1 MNPQLLVS
9 GLTAGEGIF
18 GVAKNGQLYQYVIML
33 PQALHLTL
41 WPATK
46 VCAAWATAVAILIH
60 CAPAAAGVPDIRVL
74 IDEAPQV
81 LIEGENSDLH
91 ISSTSGKK
99 VKPGKEATVT
109 AMESGLVVNGR
120 DVGKRIEIINRPER
134 YRMGQKTLRGTLSII
149 WIGPGKLIVVNELP
163 IEKYLVGLLGS
174 ELSPTWPLPA
184 LMAQAV
190 AARTYAMTR
199 IRKTRHQTLPLPYDI
214 ASTVQAQVYHG
225 AHREDQ
231 RLREA
236 VHKTKGQ
243 VLTQNGRLISAYYHS
258 CCGGRTERAENV
270 WPGEAGP
277 PPIDDRYCERSPKR
291 RWSFKISRKELT
303 RVLQNQGLINGP
315 ISSIDTTIHSDS
327 PRTDM
332 VLVEDRE
339 GLKMI
344 RATKLRRLIGYN
356 KIKSTWFEVK
366 TGGGDVVFTGR
377 GHGHGVGLCQWG
389 AKGMAEAGHSYR
401 KILRH
406 YYPDARIS
414 VAY

>member
-1 MNPQLLVS
+1 M
-9 GLTAGEGIF
+9 
-18 GVAKNGQLYQYVIML
+18 
-33 PQALHLTL
+33 
-41 WPATK
+41 W
-46 VCAAWATAVAILIH
+46 AVAIANLIY
-60 CAPAAAGVPDIRVL
+60 CTPAAAGVPDIRVL
-74 IDEAPQV
+74 IDEAPRV

-109 AMESGLVVNGR
+109 AKEGGLVINGR
-120 DVGKRIEIINRPER
+120 DVGKRIEITNRQGR
-134 YRMGQKTLRGTLSII
+134 YRMGQRTLRGTLSII
-149 WIGPGKLIVVNELP
+149 WIEPRKLIVVNKLP

-174 ELSPTWPLPA
+174 ELIPSWPLPT

-190 AARTYAMTR
+190 AARTYAMAR

-231 RLREA
+231 RLRQA
-236 VHKTKGQ
+236 VRKTKGQ

-270 WPGEAGP
+270 WSGEAGP

-291 RWSFKISRKELT
+291 NWSFKISHRDLAH
-303 RVLQNQGLINGP
+303 VLQSQGLINGP
-315 ISSIDTTIHSDS
+315 ISSIATTIHSNS

-332 VLVEDRE
+332 VLIEDRE

-356 KIKSTWFEVK
+356 KIKSTWFEIK
-366 TGGGDVVFTGR
+366 TKGHDVVFTGR

-389 AKGMAEAGHSYR
+389 AKGMAEAGFSYR

-406 YYPDARIS
+406 YYPNARIS
-414 VAY
+414 MAY